1 MKRMMIT
8 MSLMAVA
15 AFFVAPVAANAGQ
28 HGDSLGNID
37 RGRVIYQYGKGDDVP
52 ACQGCHAADGLGS
65 DDVGSPRLAYQV
77 DSYILK
83 QLHDFSSGKR
93 TDDTMY
99 QMNDISAALSEQ
111 DMKDVATYVHSLKT
125 PYIGSNL
132 DQLRRDGAEVGDPSK
147 GKIIAEYGAPDHGV
161 PACQSCHGFHG
172 RSAGRMYPAV
182 GGQNYVYLKHEL
194 ESLRNGYRAFGT
206 KTLTKAQNE
215 SKEDNERTN
224 DFMGQMRAVAGKLTD
239 EDIANLAA
247 FLTLAKPT
255 TPGNPRS
262 PSRQ

>member
-15 AFFVAPVAANAGQ
+15 AWFVTPVVASAEET
-28 HGDSLGNID
+28 LGNVD
-37 RGRVIYQYGKGDDVP
+37 RGRVIYQFGKGDDVP

-65 DDVGSPRLAYQV
+65 DEVGTPRLAYQI

-83 QLHDFSSGKR
+83 QLTDFAEDKR
-93 TDDTMY
+93 TDDVMY
-99 QMNDISAALSEQ
+99 QMNDIAVALSVQ
-111 DMKDVATYVHSLKT
+111 DRKDVASYVHTLKT
-125 PYIGSNL
+125 PYLGSNL
-132 DQLRRDGAEVGDPSK
+132 DQLRRDGAEIGDPAK
-147 GKIIAEYGAPDHGV
+147 GKMIAEFGAPDHGV

-172 RSAGRMYPAV
+172 RSAGRMYPAI

-194 ESLRNGYRAFGT
+194 ESFRNGGNTSAADIASG
-206 KTLTKAQNE
+206 E
-215 SKEDNERTN
+215 KEDDARTN
-224 DFMGQMRAVAGKLTD
+224 DYMGQMRAVAKNLTD
-239 EDIANLAA
+239 EDIANVAA

-262 PSRQ
+262 PSRK